1 MKELLLLLNNLLIHE
16 ELLKM
21 FLFTFIGLYIIFR
34 DAKSIINFLS
44 KVAIAYSI
52 VVLLFQ

>member
-1 MKELLLLLNNLLIHE
+1 
-16 ELLKM
+16 M

>member
-1 MKELLLLLNNLLIHE
+1 MVIISYNSIY
-16 ELLKM
+16 
-21 FLFTFIGLYIIFR
+21 FIGLYNFR

-52 VVLLFQ
+52 VVLLFE